1 MKKIAA
7 AITGLGFILFSASPI
22 WAADVSIVISKPATV
37 QITNLGKLL
46 GSLVGVVLI
55 LAALAA
61 FFFLIYGG
69 ISWIISGGDKSKVET
84 AQKRI
89 QAALLG
95 LIIVFAVWA
104 LFTVVA
110 NWLGFDPFNLTL
122 PTPTG
127 N

>member
-7 AITGLGFILFSASPI
+7 AITGIGFLLLSASPV
-22 WAADVSIVISKPATV
+22 WAADISIVISKPETV
-37 QITNLGKLL
+37 KITDLGKLM

-55 LAALAA
+55 LAAIAA

-69 ISWIISGGDKSKVET
+69 LSWIISGGDKSKVEA

-89 QAALLG
+89 QAALIG

-104 LFTVVA
+104 LFSYVGK
-110 NWLGFDPFNLTL
+110 WLGLPNPFELTL
-122 PTPTG
+122 PSPAD
-127 N
+127 